1 MNIDLISDISKIVD
15 YLDNAIYLLQKFT
28 VKTREN
34 EIAIQKLEEA
44 VFWLTYGLEDN

>member
-1 MNIDLISDISKIVD
+1 MNTNLISDISKIVD
-15 YLDNAIYLLQKFT
+15 YLDNAIYMLQQFN

-44 VFWLTYGLEDN
+44 VFWLTYGLEE